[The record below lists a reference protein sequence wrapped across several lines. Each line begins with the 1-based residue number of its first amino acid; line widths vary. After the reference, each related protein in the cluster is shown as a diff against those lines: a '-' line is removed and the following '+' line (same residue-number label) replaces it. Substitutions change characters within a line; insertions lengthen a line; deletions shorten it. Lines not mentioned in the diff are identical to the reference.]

1 MPSYEVCSRSGTS
14 ATQLRAAG
22 DRWSGLRPIIR
33 TKVFFRLEV
42 MSPSGFNQNEQYS
55 EETLTI
61 VDEDGRSLPCYIE
74 QSLEMDSMTY
84 LLLVPAD
91 IPVIIMSINQDS
103 EEELEAAMLDDDE
116 AIAEIFD
123 NAKAVLAEQNLY
135 LHHTAYTLTAT
146 GELPPIE
153 EEQVLTLDSG
163 EEIEE
168 EELQSLCYFF
178 HANQKYGIYTPL
190 TPLLFFARYDQSNRL
205 ELVSPDQENLLPILE
220 ELLSEE

>member
-1 MPSYEVCSRSGTS
+1 MPS
-14 ATQLRAAG
+14 
-22 DRWSGLRPIIR
+22 
-33 TKVFFRLEV
+33 
-42 MSPSGFNQNEQYS
+42 SGFNRNEQYE

-74 QSLEMDSMTY
+74 QSLETDNSTY
-84 LLLVPAD
+84 LLLVPVD
-91 IPVIIMSINQDS
+91 IPVIIMSINHDS
-103 EEELEAAMLDDDE
+103 ESELEAAMLDDEE

-153 EEQVLTLDSG
+153 DEQVLTLDSDND
-163 EEIEE
+163 EDEID

-178 HANQKYGIYTPL
+178 HAEQKYGIYTPL
-190 TPLLFFARYDQSNRL
+190 TPLLFFARYDAENHL
-205 ELVSPDQENLLPILE
+205 ELVSPDQENLIPILE
-220 ELLSEE
+220 ELLSED

>member
-1 MPSYEVCSRSGTS
+1 MPS
-14 ATQLRAAG
+14 
-22 DRWSGLRPIIR
+22 
-33 TKVFFRLEV
+33 
-42 MSPSGFNQNEQYS
+42 SGFNQNEQYE

-74 QSLEMDSMTY
+74 QSLEVDHLTY
-84 LLLVPAD
+84 LLLVPVD

-103 EEELEAAMLDDDE
+103 DEELEAAMLDDE
-116 AIAEIFD
+116 AAIAEIFD
-123 NAKAVLAEQNLY
+123 DAKAVLAEQNLT

-153 EEQVLTLDSG
+153 DEQVLTLDGG
-163 EEIEE
+163 EDEDEVD

-178 HANQKYGIYTPL
+178 HTEQKYGIYTPL
-190 TPLLFFARYDQSNRL
+190 TPLLFFARYDEENRL

>member
-1 MPSYEVCSRSGTS
+1 
-14 ATQLRAAG
+14 
-22 DRWSGLRPIIR
+22 
-33 TKVFFRLEV
+33 
-42 MSPSGFNQNEQYS
+42 MSPSGFNQNEQYN

-74 QSLEMDSMTY
+74 QSLEIDSMTY
-84 LLLVPAD
+84 LLLVPVD
-91 IPVIIMSINQDS
+91 IPVIIMSIKQHSDD
-103 EEELEAAMLDDDE
+103 ELEAAMLDDDD
-116 AIAEIFD
+116 AIANIFD

-153 EEQVLTLDSG
+153 EDQVLTLDG
-163 EEIEE
+163 GEGEDDEEIEE

-178 HANQKYGIYTPL
+178 HADQKYGIYTPL
-190 TPLLFFARYDQSNRL
+190 TPLLFFARYDQENRL
-205 ELVSPDQENLLPILE
+205 ELVSPDQENLIPILE

>member
-1 MPSYEVCSRSGTS
+1 MS
-14 ATQLRAAG
+14 A
-22 DRWSGLRPIIR
+22 
-33 TKVFFRLEV
+33 
-42 MSPSGFNQNEQYS
+42 SGFNQNEQYN

-74 QSLEMDSMTY
+74 QSLEIDGMTY

-91 IPVIIMSINQDS
+91 IPVIIMTINQDS
-103 EEELEAAMLDDDE
+103 DEELEAAMLDDDE

-153 EEQVLTLDSG
+153 EDQVLTLDG
-163 EEIEE
+163 GDDDEIEE
-168 EELQSLCYFF
+168 EELQSLCYFY
-178 HANQKYGIYTPL
+178 HADQKYGIYTPL
-190 TPLLFFARYDQSNRL
+190 TPLLFFARYDLENRL
-205 ELVSPDQENLLPILE
+205 ELVSPDQENLMPILE

>member
-1 MPSYEVCSRSGTS
+1 MPSSRF
-14 ATQLRAAG
+14 
-22 DRWSGLRPIIR
+22 D
-33 TKVFFRLEV
+33 
-42 MSPSGFNQNEQYS
+42 QNEQYE

-74 QSLEMDSMTY
+74 QSLEVDNMTY
-84 LLLVPAD
+84 LLLVPVD
-91 IPVIIMSINQDS
+91 IPVILMSINQDS
-103 EEELEAAMLDDDE
+103 DEELEAAMLDDDE
-116 AIAEIFD
+116 EIAMIFD

-163 EEIEE
+163 DDENELEE

-178 HANQKYGIYTPL
+178 HADQKYGIYTPL
-190 TPLLFFARYDQSNRL
+190 TPLLFFARYDAENRL
-205 ELVSPDQENLLPILE
+205 ELVSPDQENLIPILE
-220 ELLSEE
+220 ELLSED

>member
-1 MPSYEVCSRSGTS
+1 MPS
-14 ATQLRAAG
+14 
-22 DRWSGLRPIIR
+22 
-33 TKVFFRLEV
+33 
-42 MSPSGFNQNEQYS
+42 SGFSRNEQYE

-74 QSLEMDSMTY
+74 QSLEADNSTY
-84 LLLVPAD
+84 LLLVPVD

-103 EEELEAAMLDDDE
+103 DEEVEAAMLDDEE
-116 AIAEIFD
+116 AIARIFE

-153 EEQVLTLDSG
+153 DEQVLTLDSG
-163 EEIEE
+163 DEEDEID

-178 HANQKYGIYTPL
+178 HEEQKYGIYTPL
-190 TPLLFFARYDQSNRL
+190 TPLLFFARYDAENHL
-205 ELVSPDQENLLPILE
+205 ELVSPDQENLIPILE
-220 ELLSEE
+220 ELLSED